1 MKRYFRRARNPG
13 NLGGGMRDHEI
24 MELWSVD
31 FLPFLV
37 IKASWIGFSLKF
49 HPLD

>member
-24 MELWSVD
+24 MELCSRWWSVD

-37 IKASWIGFSLKF
+37 MKAGLDSLS
-49 HPLD
+49 